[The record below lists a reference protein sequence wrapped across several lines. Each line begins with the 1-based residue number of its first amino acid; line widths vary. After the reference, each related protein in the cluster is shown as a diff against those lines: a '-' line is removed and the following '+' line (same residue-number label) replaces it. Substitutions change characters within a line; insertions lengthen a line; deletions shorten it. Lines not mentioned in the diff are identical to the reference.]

1 MTMEIFY
8 SLWFWIGSIAALAII
23 AGTISGAVDKSNK
36 TKRYLA
42 ELQSDGNFKKVAD
55 DAAALNAQ
63 VVAKLDAVEGRL
75 AAIEK
80 TLTDIP

>member
-1 MTMEIFY
+1 MEIFY
-8 SLWFWIGSIAALAII
+8 SLWFWLGSIAALGII
-23 AGTISGAVDKSNK
+23 AGTVTKTLDKANM

-42 ELQSDGNFKKVAD
+42 ELSSDGNFKRVAD

-63 VVAKLDAVEGRL
+63 VVAKLDAVEARL